1 MEFTCLSVELIDV
14 IIQNN

>member
-1 MEFTCLSVELIDV
+1 MSVELIDV